1 MDTTE
6 FMLQLARSLITER
19 KITESSANA
28 YIKVLYAMNEK
39 KAFKNLTFLK
49 AIDTIDAKIKTY
61 AESTQRAITAS
72 IVSVLSLY
80 KDKPTFKKAYTH
92 FYDKMMAGTKTA
104 NEEAKKNE
112 KTPTQKDNW
121 ISWADVE
128 KKKRELVEEVEKF
141 KDAPELK
148 VREYETLLQ
157 LLVLSLYT
165 DIPPRRNQD
174 YLDMFIVKKHT
185 AKMPTDVNYLDVATK
200 KFIFNKYKTA
210 KKYGAQTEEIPATL
224 FERIELYL
232 SKHPLWKTG
241 RKTAAPVKFLVT
253 AGGEPIVALNAITR
267 ILNKIFDKKIGATM
281 LRHIYLSDKFGDTL
295 EDMKKTATGMG
306 HSLALQKDYIKKD
319 TAAVNPTEPPPPAPP
334 AELEQ

>member
-49 AIDTIDAKIKTY
+49 AVDAIDTKIKTY

-80 KDKPTFKKAYTH
+80 KDKPTFKKPYEH
-92 FYDKMMAGTKTA
+92 FYADMMKGSKEAS
-104 NEEAKKNE
+104 EEAKKNE

-128 KKKRELVEEVEKF
+128 KKKRELVEDVEKF
-141 KDAPELK
+141 KDAKELK

-165 DIPPRRNQD
+165 DVAPRRNQD
-174 YLDMFIVKKHT
+174 YLDMYIVKKHT
-185 AKMPTDVNYLDVATK
+185 AKMPTDKNYLDVSAK

-210 KKYGAQTEEIPATL
+210 KKYGPQTEEIPATL
-224 FERIELYL
+224 WERVELYL
-232 SKHPLWKTG
+232 TRHPTWKG
-241 RKTAAPVKFLVT
+241 KGTAPIKFLVT
-253 AGGEPIVALNAITR
+253 SKGEGIVALNAITR

-306 HSLALQKDYIKKD
+306 HSINVQRAYIKKD
-319 TAAVNPTEPPPPAPP
+319 EDANPISPPPPAPP
-334 AELEQ
+334 AE